1 MSQRIRHAVSINA
14 PVEEVFAYLDVPEN
28 GFALVPQL
36 IEVKEV
42 VPLPNGGH
50 RLRFVTLGRR
60 GKLCEW
66 VSEHVERVPN
76 RLVVVRAQTDGYAQT
91 AVRRFDATATGTRL
105 SGEVEYR
112 VQLPWPQ
119 KVLLPVVEF
128 QARRPLHNEL
138 RRVLELVKVRVE
150 AA

>member
-1 MSQRIRHAVSINA
+1 MSQKIRHAVSISA
-14 PVEEVFAYLDVPEN
+14 PVEKVFAYLDVPEN

-36 IEVKEV
+36 IEVKEI

-50 RLRFVTLGRR
+50 RARFVTLGRR

-76 RLVVVRAQTDGYAQT
+76 RLVVVRAQTEGYAQT
-91 AVRRFDATATGTRL
+91 AARRFEATATGTRL

-112 VQLPWPQ
+112 VALPWPQ

-128 QARRPLHNEL
+128 QARRPLRKEL